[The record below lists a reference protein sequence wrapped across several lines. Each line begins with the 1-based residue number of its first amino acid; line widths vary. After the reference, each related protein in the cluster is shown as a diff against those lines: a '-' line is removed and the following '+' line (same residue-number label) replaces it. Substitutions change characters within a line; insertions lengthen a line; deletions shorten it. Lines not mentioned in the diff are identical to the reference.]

1 MSELSQ
7 LPLLLLGGMRIG
19 AIYALS
25 AIGLVVIHKATRAV
39 NFAHGAFIM
48 LGCYGA
54 YVGVERM
61 QLPYWAVYLLVP
73 LLVGAFATALE
84 FCFLRRLRSADAF
97 STVITTVFISVLLTE
112 LARLVFESDV
122 LNVRSFITLPPIL
135 LRPIVV
141 TWETVWIIGGALVC
155 GIIGAYVFARASI
168 GRAMRAMAASMRGA
182 QLCGYSVD
190 AVHAQAWLLGGAL
203 AGLAGVFVAPRLGV
217 SPELAFATIIPA
229 FVAAILGGFDSLK
242 GAILGG
248 LLLGVVET
256 LTAAYLSGALKNALS
271 MLILLLVLL
280 FKPEG
285 LFPERRARRV

>member
-1 MSELSQ
+1 MRDLSQ
-7 LPLLLLGGMRIG
+7 LPLLLLGGLRIG

-25 AIGLVVIHKATRAV
+25 AIGLVVIHKATRTV

-48 LGCYGA
+48 LGSYGA
-54 YVGVERM
+54 YMGVER
-61 QLPYWAVYLLVP
+61 LHIPYWTVYLLVP
-73 LLVGAFATALE
+73 VLVGLFAAALE
-84 FCFLRRLRSADAF
+84 FSLLRRLRSADAF

-112 LARLVFESDV
+112 AARLEFESDI
-122 LNVRSFITLPPIL
+122 LNVPSFISLPPLL
-135 LRPIVV
+135 LRSIVL
-141 TWETVWIIGGALVC
+141 TWETVWIVGGALVC
-155 GIIGAYVFARASI
+155 GIAGAYIFAGASI

-190 AVHAQAWLLGGAL
+190 AVHAQAWLLGGGL

-229 FVAAILGGFDSLK
+229 FVAAIIGGFDSLK

-248 LLLGVVET
+248 LLLGIVET

-285 LFPERRARRV
+285 LFPEQRARRV

>member
-1 MSELSQ
+1 MRDLSQ
-7 LPLLLLGGMRIG
+7 LPLLLLGGLRIG

-25 AIGLVVIHKATRAV
+25 AIGLVVIHKATRTV

-48 LGCYGA
+48 LGSYGA
-54 YVGVERM
+54 YMGVER
-61 QLPYWAVYLLVP
+61 LHIPYWTVYLLVP
-73 LLVGAFATALE
+73 VLVGLFAAALE
-84 FCFLRRLRSADAF
+84 FSLLRRLRSADAF

-112 LARLVFESDV
+112 AARLQFELDI
-122 LNVRSFITLPPIL
+122 LNVRSFISLPPLL
-135 LRPIVV
+135 LRPIVLTLGNGLDRRRCFGLRHRGCV
-141 TWETVWIIGGALVC
+141 HLCRRFHRPCHARDGGEQ
-155 GIIGAYVFARASI
+155 
-168 GRAMRAMAASMRGA
+168 RGA

-190 AVHAQAWLLGGAL
+190 AVHAQAWLLGGGL
-203 AGLAGVFVAPRLGV
+203 AGLAGVFVAPRLGI

-229 FVAAILGGFDSLK
+229 FVAAIIGGFDSLK

-248 LLLGVVET
+248 LLLGIVET

-285 LFPERRARRV
+285 LFPEQRARRV

>member
-1 MSELSQ
+1 MRELSQ
-7 LPLLLLGGMRIG
+7 LPLLLLGGLRIG

-25 AIGLVVIHKATRAV
+25 AIGLVVIHKATRTV

-61 QLPYWAVYLLVP
+61 HIPYWAVYLIVP
-73 LLVGAFATALE
+73 LVVGGFAAALE
-84 FCFLRRLRSADAF
+84 FSLLRRLRSADAF

-112 LARLVFESDV
+112 LARIAFESDV
-122 LNVRSFITLPPIL
+122 LNVPSFISLPPL
-135 LRPIVV
+135 MLRPVV
-141 TWETVWIIGGALVC
+141 ITWETIWIIGGTLVC
-155 GIIGAYVFARASI
+155 GTVGAYIFGRAAI
-168 GRAMRAMAASMRGA
+168 GRAMRAMAASIRGA
-182 QLCGYSVD
+182 QLCGYSID

-248 LLLGVVET
+248 LLLGIVET
-256 LTAAYLSGALKNALS
+256 LAAAYLSGALKNALS
-271 MLILLLVLL
+271 MLILLVVLL

-285 LFPERRARRV
+285 LFPEQRVRRV